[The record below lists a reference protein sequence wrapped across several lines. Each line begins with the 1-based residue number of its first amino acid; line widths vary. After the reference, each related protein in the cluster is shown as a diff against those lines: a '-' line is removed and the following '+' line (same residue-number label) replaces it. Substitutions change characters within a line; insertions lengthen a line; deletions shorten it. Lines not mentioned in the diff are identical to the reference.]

1 MILLRKNITTR
12 QILIK
17 DFLFI
22 ISGTLALSL
31 GFRLFVL
38 PSNIAIGGLAGL
50 SAVLNYLTEWPAG
63 MVMLL
68 INIPIFALGFSYLGK
83 VFGLRTIVAVVL
95 FSVFTD
101 TIGFFASDFAITSNR
116 VLATA
121 YGGAFIGLGL
131 GLVFRAGASVGGT
144 SVIATILARQKG
156 YKYGYVLMVLDIFII
171 AFGAWIYG
179 ELELAL
185 WGIIV
190 VYINSQVIDFVI
202 AGPPTG
208 KVAQII
214 SNRCKEISE
223 LVITEL
229 HRGGTL
235 LHGTGIFSGSERNVL
250 MVVLDNSEV
259 IPLKHLV
266 QQVDPDAFVVI
277 TNAHEILGQGFSMKI
292 KPFKNKN

>member
-95 FSVFTD
+95 FSVFYRYHWL
-101 TIGFFASDFAITSNR
+101 FCQRFCH
-116 VLATA
+116 
-121 YGGAFIGLGL
+121 Y
-131 GLVFRAGASVGGT
+131 
-144 SVIATILARQKG
+144 Q
-156 YKYGYVLMVLDIFII
+156 
-171 AFGAWIYG
+171 
-179 ELELAL
+179 
-185 WGIIV
+185 
-190 VYINSQVIDFVI
+190 
-202 AGPPTG
+202 
-208 KVAQII
+208 
-214 SNRCKEISE
+214 
-223 LVITEL
+223 
-229 HRGGTL
+229 
-235 LHGTGIFSGSERNVL
+235 
-250 MVVLDNSEV
+250 
-259 IPLKHLV
+259 
-266 QQVDPDAFVVI
+266 
-277 TNAHEILGQGFSMKI
+277 
-292 KPFKNKN
+292 